1 MSGMREKNTLNQH
14 CDETIHQTISS
25 TNKVFAFSFSE
36 PQWVTFREWGSRD
49 DEQSERRRRQ
59 PESCCCWERERDN
72 SEVPPPGVLSAPAT
86 ADRPIYETG
95 GKCERRVRRRGGW
108 TNEKDWRGV
117 CRGYGGGGGGST
129 SCFVSGLY
137 QPVGFPRGC
146 NRRGLGF
153 YRTRQLWGRH
163 VRLVTAR
170 LSGPS
175 ASRPRGCTSTVEII
189 NTAGWN
195 WFSVIEREGEGEKN
209 AAKRLDGT
217 ALK

>member
-49 DEQSERRRRQ
+49 GEQSERGRRLVWESSLQ
-59 PESCCCWERERDN
+59 PESCCCWEREREN

-108 TNEKDWRGV
+108 TDEKDWRV
-117 CRGYGGGGGGST
+117 PHAL
-129 SCFVSGLY
+129 F
-137 QPVGFPRGC
+137 RGC
-146 NRRGLGF
+146 ICCCCLGQD
-153 YRTRQLWGRH
+153 T
-163 VRLVTAR
+163 LVK
-170 LSGPS
+170 
-175 ASRPRGCTSTVEII
+175 EIF
-189 NTAGWN
+189 NLNEAFPG
-195 WFSVIEREGEGEKN
+195 
-209 AAKRLDGT
+209 
-217 ALK
+217 